1 MNLMTTPG
9 ALFTRHT
16 TQDATQDAH
25 RSAAR
30 FAVCVTTMNRTGT
43 LAACLD
49 SLSRCVP
56 RAACIVV
63 SDDSPDPLTREA
75 NAAVVARHPG
85 VVYLQGPRRG
95 VCANR
100 NHAVKACLAQTAP
113 CDYVSFVDDDIQVEP
128 DFFASADV
136 YYASLVPTRRRW
148 TILTGGTSTGGG
160 AYECRP
166 VRLSFAGYF
175 MEGDRPQC
183 VNIHAAVF
191 PLALFERD
199 GWDENI
205 FFGTEDA
212 ELSLRALR
220 RGYVIDLAPHVR
232 TRDTMPGAGV
242 LNGTD
247 AGARYGLTR
256 YQVNCEAA
264 RLYIGV
270 KRYRVIEPDALR
282 CVAFLAMY
290 VGHLLVYLARRR
302 ALSKF
307 VPIVRISNVWRAS
320 AAR

>member
-1 MNLMTTPG
+1 MNLMTTP
-9 ALFTRHT
+9 AAIPS
-16 TQDATQDAH
+16 DDAH
-25 RSAAR
+25 ALNASEALNAPR

-49 SLSRCVP
+49 SLALCVP
-56 RAACIVV
+56 RAACIAV
-63 SDDSPDPLTREA
+63 SDDSPDPITRRA

-85 VVYLQGPRRG
+85 VLYLEGPRRG

-100 NHAVKACLAQTAP
+100 NHAVHACLAQTSR
-113 CDYVSFVDDDIQVEP
+113 CDYVSFVDDDIQVDT
-128 DFFASADV
+128 DFFASARA
-136 YYASLVPTRRRW
+136 YYDSFDATQRR
-148 TILTGGTSTGGG
+148 TAILTGGTANGVG

-175 MEGDRPQC
+175 MEGKTAQC
-183 VNIHAAVF
+183 VNIHSAVF

-220 RGYVIDLAPHVR
+220 RGYSIELAPRLR

-242 LNGTD
+242 LNGP
-247 AGARYGLTR
+247 GLAMTHGLNR

-270 KRYRVIEPDALR
+270 KRYRVIEPNALK
-282 CVAFLAMY
+282 CAAFLSLY
-290 VGHLLVYLARRR
+290 VGHLLLYLARRR
-302 ALSKF
+302 ALSQF
-307 VPIVRISNVWRAS
+307 VPILKTSNVWLAG